1 MKHPKQHALK
11 ILRDRGGTLRTKEIL
26 SAGIHPRTLYAMRDA
41 GELEALGRGLFR
53 LSDLPPL
60 GEPDLITVAKRIPQ
74 AVLCLISALAF
85 HHLTTQVPHRV
96 QIALPRS
103 ARHPRL
109 RYPPIEVFRFSEAF
123 DSGIEIHSFDR
134 VNVRVYSAE
143 KSLAHAF
150 KYRNKIG
157 TDVAVEALRAYL
169 SRRKPRLEQILNHAR
184 ASRVERVMRPYLE
197 AVM

>member
-1 MKHPKQHALK
+1 MKDPKQHALK

-103 ARHPRL
+103 ARHPSL

-123 DSGIEIHSFDR
+123 DSGIEIHSLDR

-143 KSLAHAF
+143 KSLADAF

>member
-1 MKHPKQHALK
+1 MKDPKQHALK

-123 DSGIEIHSFDR
+123 DSGIEIHSLDR

-143 KSLAHAF
+143 KSLADAF